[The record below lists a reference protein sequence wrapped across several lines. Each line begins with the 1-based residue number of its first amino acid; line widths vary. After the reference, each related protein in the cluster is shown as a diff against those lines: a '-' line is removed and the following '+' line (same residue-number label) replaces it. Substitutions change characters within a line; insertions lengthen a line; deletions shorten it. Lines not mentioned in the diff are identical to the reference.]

1 MLCIQHANVH
11 TPEESLPDSTVLL
24 EGGRIVALGAPCPPD
39 AHQLDASGLILAPG
53 FIDIQINGA
62 FGYDFT
68 SDPSSMWEVARQLPR
83 YGVTAF
89 LPTIITS
96 PLEQVAT
103 AQRALLLGPPDA
115 FEGALPLGLHVE
127 GPFLNPSRSGAHNP
141 KYLRLPTLEAVRDWS
156 PERGVRLVT
165 LAPEL
170 PGALA
175 VIRLLAGRG
184 VVVSAGHSQASVEEA
199 GKAFEAGLR
208 CGTHLFNAMPPM
220 EQRIPGLAGALLAHR
235 AKPGEPEIV
244 CGLICDGI
252 HLHPATVMLAWKVL
266 GAGRTLLITDAIAAL
281 GLPAGRYSLGDQ
293 EVIIDRVSS
302 RLPDG
307 RLAGSILNLDQAV
320 RNLIAF
326 TGCGF
331 AEALRTVTTNPAQ
344 LLGMAGEIGH
354 VLPGRAADLVLL
366 TPAGEV
372 VATLVRGRIV
382 YSSDAARFAPGTA

>member
-1 MLCIQHANVH
+1 
-11 TPEESLPDSTVLL
+11 
-24 EGGRIVALGAPCPPD
+24 
-39 AHQLDASGLILAPG
+39 
-53 FIDIQINGA
+53 
-62 FGYDFT
+62 
-68 SDPSSMWEVARQLPR
+68 
-83 YGVTAF
+83 
-89 LPTIITS
+89 
-96 PLEQVAT
+96 
-103 AQRALLLGPPDA
+103 
-115 FEGALPLGLHVE
+115 
-127 GPFLNPSRSGAHNP
+127 
-141 KYLRLPTLEAVRDWS
+141 
-156 PERGVRLVT
+156 
-165 LAPEL
+165 
-170 PGALA
+170 
-175 VIRLLAGRG
+175 
-184 VVVSAGHSQASVEEA
+184 
-199 GKAFEAGLR
+199 
-208 CGTHLFNAMPPM
+208 
-220 EQRIPGLAGALLAHR
+220 
-235 AKPGEPEIV
+235 
-244 CGLICDGI
+244 
-252 HLHPATVMLAWKVL
+252 MLAWKVL